1 MFDFRIEDVKQNNP
15 LPDVMQRYGVNVNKK
30 LFAICP
36 FHADK
41 NGSLKVYKNNTY
53 HCFGCGS
60 DGDVIDFVQRMEGCD
75 WKTAYHLLGG
85 EDRELTKEERKRYRQ
100 EIETRKREA
109 ARKESVK
116 KQIFHFENAQAFATR
131 QIRTLSDRRDEWDD
145 GFWGELQK
153 LEKWRLKCEIT
164 LCNLKENL

>member
-1 MFDFRIEDVKQNNP
+1 MYDFRIEDVKQNNSMR
-15 LPDVMQRYGVNVNKK
+15 DVLNRYGIQVNNKG
-30 LFAICP
+30 FCNCP
-36 FHADK
+36 FHSEKTPSMKIYSD
-41 NGSLKVYKNNTY
+41 GFY
-53 HCFGCGS
+53 CWGCHKG
-60 DGDVIDFVQRMEGCD
+60 GDVIDFVQQMENCD

-100 EIETRKREA
+100 EMEIRKREA
-109 ARKESVK
+109 ARKEAVK
-116 KQIFHFENAQAFATR
+116 KQIFQFENAQAFATR
-131 QIRTLSDRRDEWDD
+131 QIRTLPDRRDEWDD